1 MKSNDQDEG
10 TSIHKVTADQAEP
23 ERRESDEQFREL
35 MAHLQ
40 QVFWIKNAAD
50 DAVLYISPAYE
61 TICGRTCQ
69 SLYDNFQTFLDAI
82 HPEDRER
89 VAGVMAGQRETGGY
103 EEEYRIV
110 RPDGAIR
117 WIWARSY
124 PVPDRRGQV
133 IRFAGIAEDIT
144 ERKSLEQDRA
154 RLAAIVEYSEDAI
167 VSMSL
172 DGIVI
177 SWNYGAE
184 RLYGYTDEEMIGRPI
199 SVLFPP
205 DHYQEYLQI
214 MKKVRKGEAIP
225 SYDTV
230 RKRKDG
236 TLINMSVSISPI
248 ETRHGETVGA
258 SKIAHDITKVKKLEE
273 QFRQAQKMEAMGRLA
288 VGVAH
293 DFNNLIIVISG
304 YSELLLD
311 TLPPGVPARELLKEI
326 KNAGERA
333 ASLTHQLLVFSRKQ
347 MLELRVVDL
356 NAVVANSENMLKR
369 LVGEDVDMV
378 TVLDPALGRVKT
390 DPGLIEQI
398 LMNLVINA
406 RDAMPQG
413 GKLTIETA
421 NTVLD
426 QTYGRSDAGVKPGRY
441 VMLAVSDTGS
451 GMDDQTKTRIFEPFF
466 TTKEEGKGTGLGLAM
481 IHGFIKQSG
490 GHVFVDSEPGRGST
504 FKIYVPEV
512 EDALSS
518 VPLPPA
524 IEKTLHGDE
533 TILLV
538 EDEVPVR
545 SLARHVLQ
553 TYGYTVLEAARGDE
567 AVQLAETHQGTIHL
581 LVSDVVMPGISGR
594 QLAERIVALKPGIK
608 VLFLSGYGD
617 GAVVRHGIL
626 ASEIAFLQKPFT
638 PIALVRKV
646 RNSLDQDD
654 ASKVRIPPLTPNPD
668 QDK

>member
-10 TSIHKVTADQAEP
+10 TSIHKVTANQAEP
-23 ERRESDEQFREL
+23 IRRESDELFLEL

-40 QVFWIKNAAD
+40 QIIWIKNAAD
-50 DAVLYISPAYE
+50 DAVLYVSPAYE
-61 TICGRTCQ
+61 TIGGRSCQ
-69 SLYDNFQTFLDAI
+69 SLYDNYQTFLDAI

-89 VAGVMAGQRETGGY
+89 VAGAMAGQRETAGY
-103 EEEYRIV
+103 EQEYRIV
-110 RPDGAIR
+110 RLDGAIR

-124 PVPDRRGQV
+124 PVRDGQGQV

-154 RLAAIVEYSEDAI
+154 RLAAIVEYSEDAM

-177 SWNYGAE
+177 SWNHGAE
-184 RLYGYTDEEMIGRPI
+184 RQYGYSDEEMIGRPI
-199 SVLFPP
+199 SLLFPP
-205 DHYQEYLQI
+205 DHFQEYLQI
-214 MKKVRKGEAIP
+214 MKRVRKGEVIP

-236 TLINMSVSISPI
+236 TLINISVSISPI
-248 ETRHGETVGA
+248 ETRDGETIGA
-258 SKIAHDITKVKKLEE
+258 SKIAHDITRVKRLEE

-288 VGVAH
+288 GGIAH
-293 DFNNLIIVISG
+293 DFNNLITVVSG
-304 YSELLLD
+304 YSDLLLD
-311 TLPPGVPARELLKEI
+311 TLPPCVPSRELLMRI
-326 KNAGERA
+326 KNAVERA
-333 ASLTHQLLVFSRKQ
+333 TSLTHQLLVFSRKQ

-356 NAVVANSENMLKR
+356 NAIVANSENMLKR

-378 TVLDPALGRVKT
+378 TVLGPALGRVKT
-390 DPGLIEQI
+390 DPGLMEQVLI
-398 LMNLVINA
+398 NLVVNA

-426 QTYGRSDAGVKPGRY
+426 QTYVRSHAEVKPGRY
-441 VMLAVSDTGS
+441 VMLAVSDTGY
-451 GMDDQTKTRIFEPFF
+451 GMDDQTKTLIFEPFF

-481 IHGFIKQSG
+481 IDGFIKQSG
-490 GHVFVDSEPGRGST
+490 GHVFVYSELGNGST
-504 FKIYVPEV
+504 FKIYLPEV

-524 IEKTLHGDE
+524 VEKTPHGDE

-538 EDEVPVR
+538 EDDVAVR
-545 SLARHVLQ
+545 SLARHILQ
-553 TYGYTVLEAARGDE
+553 TCGYTVLEAAQGDE
-567 AVQLAETHQGTIHL
+567 AVHLAETHQGAIHL
-581 LVSDVVMPGISGR
+581 LVSDVVIPGTSGR
-594 QLAERIVALKPGIK
+594 RLAELIAALKPGIK
-608 VLFLSGYGD
+608 VLFMSGYTD
-617 GAVVRHGIL
+617 DAVIRRGIL

-638 PIALVRKV
+638 LDALVRKV
-646 RNSLDQDD
+646 RNALDQDD
-654 ASKVRIPPLTPNPD
+654 ASIRLA
-668 QDK
+668 

>member
-1 MKSNDQDEG
+1 MKTNDKKDEG
-10 TSIHKVTADQAEP
+10 ASTHKVPADQPGP
-23 ERRESDEQFREL
+23 ERLERDEQFREL

-69 SLYDNFQTFLDAI
+69 SLYDNFQTFLDAV

-89 VAGVMAGQRETGGY
+89 VEGVMAAQRETGGY

-124 PVPDRRGQV
+124 PVRGLNGQV
-133 IRFAGIAEDIT
+133 IRFAGIAENIT
-144 ERKSLEQDRA
+144 ERKSLELDRA

-184 RLYGYTDEEMIGRPI
+184 RQYGYTDEEIIGRPI

-225 SYDTV
+225 SFDTV
-230 RKRKDG
+230 RRRRDG
-236 TLINMSVSISPI
+236 TLISISVSISPI
-248 ETRHGETVGA
+248 ETRDSETVGA
-258 SKIAHDITKVKKLEE
+258 LKIARDLTKVKKLEE

-293 DFNNLIIVISG
+293 DFNNLITVISG
-304 YSELLLD
+304 YSELLLNL
-311 TLPPGVPARELLKEI
+311 LPPGIPAIELLKEI

-356 NAVVANSENMLKR
+356 NTVVANSEKMLRR
-369 LVGEDVDMV
+369 LVGEDVDMA
-378 TVLDPALGRVKT
+378 TVLGPALGRVRT
-390 DPGLIEQI
+390 DPGQMEQV

-406 RDAMPQG
+406 REAMPQG

-426 QTYGRSDAGVKPGRY
+426 KTYERSHAEVKPGRY

-451 GMDDQTKTRIFEPFF
+451 GMDDQTRTRIFEPFF

-481 IHGFIKQSG
+481 IDGFIRQSG
-490 GHVFVDSEPGRGST
+490 GHVFVYSEPGLGST
-504 FKIYVPEV
+504 FKIYLPEV

-518 VPLPPA
+518 APLPPA
-524 IEKTLHGDE
+524 IDRTPHGDE

-538 EDEVPVR
+538 EDEAAVR

-553 TYGYTVLEAARGDE
+553 TCGYTVLEAAHGDE
-567 AVQLAETHQGTIHL
+567 AVQLAETHKGTIHL
-581 LVSDVVMPGISGR
+581 LVSDVVMPGTSGR
-594 QLAERIVALKPGIK
+594 RMADRIVALRPGIK
-608 VLFLSGYGD
+608 VLFLSGYAD
-617 GAVVRHGIL
+617 DAVVRHGIL
-626 ASEIAFLQKPFT
+626 ASGIAFLQKPFT
-638 PIALVRKV
+638 PNALVRKV
-646 RNSLDQDD
+646 RNVLDQDD
-654 ASKVRIPPLTPNPD
+654 QSVG
-668 QDK
+668 

>member
-1 MKSNDQDEG
+1 MAMENNDQDEG
-10 TSIHKVTADQAEP
+10 AAIHKVTADQAGP
-23 ERRESDEQFREL
+23 VRRESDELFREL

-40 QVFWIKNAAD
+40 QVIWIKNAAD
-50 DAVLYISPAYE
+50 DAVLYVSPAYE
-61 TICGRTCQ
+61 TIGGRTCQ

-89 VAGVMAGQRETGGY
+89 VAGAMAGQLETAGY
-103 EEEYRIV
+103 EQEYRIV
-110 RPDGAIR
+110 RPDGVIR

-124 PVPDRRGQV
+124 PVCDAHGQV

-144 ERKSLEQDRA
+144 ERKLLEQDRA
-154 RLAAIVEYSEDAI
+154 RLAAIVEYSEDAM

-184 RLYGYTDEEMIGRPI
+184 RQYGYTDEEMIGRPI

-205 DHYQEYLQI
+205 DHYREYLQI
-214 MKKVRKGEAIP
+214 MKRVRRGEAIP

-248 ETRHGETVGA
+248 ETRDGETIGA

-273 QFRQAQKMEAMGRLA
+273 HFRQAQKMEAMGRLA
-288 VGVAH
+288 VGMAH
-293 DFNNLIIVISG
+293 DFNNLITVIFG

-311 TLPPGVPARELLKEI
+311 TLPPGIPARELLKRI
-326 KNAGERA
+326 KNAVERA

-347 MLELRVVDL
+347 MLEPRVVDL

-378 TVLDPALGRVKT
+378 TVLGPALGRVKT
-390 DPGLIEQI
+390 DPGLMEQV
-398 LMNLVINA
+398 LTNLVVNA

-421 NTVLD
+421 NAVLD
-426 QTYGRSDAGVKPGRY
+426 QTYARSHAEVKPGRY
-441 VMLAVSDTGS
+441 VMLAVSDTGY
-451 GMDDQTKTRIFEPFF
+451 GMDDQTKTLIFEPFF

-481 IHGFIKQSG
+481 IDGFIKQSG
-490 GHVFVDSEPGRGST
+490 GHVFVYSELGNGST
-504 FKIYVPEV
+504 FKIYLPEV

-524 IEKTLHGDE
+524 IEKTPHGDE

-538 EDEVPVR
+538 EDEEAVR

-553 TYGYTVLEAARGDE
+553 TCGYTVLEAAQGDE
-567 AVQLAETHQGTIHL
+567 AVRLAETHQGAIHL
-581 LVSDVVMPGISGR
+581 LVSDVVMPGTSGR
-594 QLAERIVALKPGIK
+594 RLAERIVALKPGIK
-608 VLFLSGYGD
+608 VLFMSGYTD
-617 GAVVRHGIL
+617 DALVRRGIL

-638 PIALVRKV
+638 LDALARKV
-646 RNSLDQDD
+646 RNALDQDD
-654 ASKVRIPPLTPNPD
+654 APKV
-668 QDK
+668 